1 MEIIRGLHNLR
12 SRHRGVAVT
21 IGNFDGVHLGHRA
34 VLDQLMEVG
43 SRLRVATTLITFEP
57 HPGEFFSGPDA
68 PSRLTRFREKMRA
81 LAETPLDRVL
91 VLRFEAS
98 LSRVPAALF
107 IERYLL
113 EGLGVKHLLVG
124 DDFRFGYRAEGNF
137 QMLRGAADRQGFEL
151 SRLDTLRMDGRRV
164 SSGWVREALE
174 NGDLGLVSRL
184 IGRPYTILGR
194 VAHGRRL
201 GHTIGFPT
209 ANLHVRRKSWPVRGV
224 FAVRVAGV
232 GGAPMEGMANVG
244 TRPTVDGTRWVL
256 EVHLFDFQGELY
268 GRELR
273 VDFVDKLRDERR
285 FESVDALKAQLAQDA
300 EGARAALRAAA

>member
-1 MEIIRGLHNLR
+1 MEIIRGFHNLR
-12 SRHRGVAVT
+12 SRHRGGVVT
-21 IGNFDGVHLGHRA
+21 IGNFDGVHQGHRA
-34 VLDQLMEVG
+34 VLDQLIDVG
-43 SRLRVATTLITFEP
+43 SRLGAATTLVTFEP

-68 PSRLTRFREKMRA
+68 PSRLTRFKEKMCA

-98 LSRVPAALF
+98 LSRVPAARF
-107 IERYLL
+107 IERCLL

-124 DDFRFGYRAEGNF
+124 DDFRFGFRAEGNF
-137 QMLRGAADRQGFEL
+137 DMLRGAAERQGFEL
-151 SRLDTLRMDGRRV
+151 SRLDTFRMDGRRV

-184 IGRPYTILGR
+184 IGRPYSILGR
-194 VAHGRRL
+194 VTHGRRL

-224 FAVRVAGV
+224 FAVRVTGV
-232 GGAPMEGMANVG
+232 GGAPMEGMANVS
-244 TRPTVDGTRWVL
+244 TRPTVDGTSWVL
-256 EVHLFDFQGELY
+256 EVHLFDFRGELY

-273 VDFVDKLRDERR
+273 VDLVDKLRDERR
-285 FESVDALKAQLAQDA
+285 FESVDALKAQLAEDA
-300 EGARAALRAAA
+300 EVARAALRAAA